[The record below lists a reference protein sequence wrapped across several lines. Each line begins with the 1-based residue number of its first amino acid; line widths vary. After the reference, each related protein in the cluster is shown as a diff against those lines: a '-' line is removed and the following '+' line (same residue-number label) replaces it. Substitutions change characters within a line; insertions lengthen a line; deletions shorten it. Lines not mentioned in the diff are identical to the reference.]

1 MSLDPYIEFVREKM
15 NILSSFPKLAK
26 TIYDAVKEALKEH
39 GVDGE
44 VYFFGSVIEG
54 RFTAA
59 SDIDVAILVGRIP
72 EERRL
77 IVNRVFEILE
87 DRGLPWWLPL
97 EIHFFTPSMFNAFK
111 KGGANFIKAEDYIS
125 QKAQ

>member
-125 QKAQ
+125 QKTQ